1 MREVVLDTETTGLD
15 PDGGDRIIEIAC
27 VELIDQLPTG
37 AVYHQLINPE
47 RDVPAEAVAVHG
59 ISNER
64 LASEPVFAATVDAFV
79 EFIGDS
85 PLVIH
90 NAVFDMR
97 FINCEFG
104 LCGRPAIPSNR
115 AVDTLAI
122 ARQKFPGAP
131 ASLDALCKRFEI
143 DLAEREKHN
152 ALVDAR
158 LLARVY
164 LELVGGA
171 QRGFDLTATRNIASP
186 AGSAGGPDRPYREPR
201 PHAPTPEELAAHAG
215 LVAQLGDKALW
226 GSEGPGQDA

>member
-1 MREVVLDTETTGLD
+1 MREIVLDTETTGLD
-15 PDGGDRIIEIAC
+15 PDGGDRIIELAC

-59 ISNER
+59 ITNER
-64 LASEPVFAATVDAFV
+64 LAAEPLFAAVVEAFL
-79 EFIGDS
+79 EFIGES

-131 ASLDALCKRFEI
+131 AGLDALCKRFEI

-152 ALVDAR
+152 ALVDAK

-171 QRGFDLTATRNIASP
+171 QRGFDLTAARNLGSS
-186 AGSAGGPDRPYREPR
+186 AGTAGGPERPYRKPR
-201 PHAPTPEELAAHAG
+201 PHAPTTDELAAHAA

-226 GSEGPGQDA
+226 GSEESGQGA